1 VRIVQLDI
9 DAEEFAGVEA
19 ISLVEFPAIELN
31 FLKFKKA
38 SPKAR
43 VTMAQVDTER
53 RLVVGP
59 AMVPNKLIYRVD
71 EKTGEE
77 YHVYFTRETVRK
89 AAYEYLKANRQH
101 NATVEHEVSVQGV
114 TLVESW
120 IVEGAHDKALHL
132 GYDVPPGTWMAALRV
147 DNDDVWELVKEG
159 AVKGFSIEGWF
170 MERMAAHAMGREE
183 LESFTDYPD
192 GAVANAKRGIEL
204 NERQG
209 NKCATQTGKV
219 RAQQIANREP
229 ISYETVKRIASY
241 LARAEEDYDPNATT
255 TCGTISYLLWGGK
268 AMRRW
273 ADSIIKQRDNMNL
286 VEKIKARLSR
296 AKFETA
302 ELAEGQ
308 GTVTNGK
315 EEPMAIGDPV
325 FVITPEGEELP
336 VPDGEYTLAD
346 GRMVTVAEGVIS
358 ELVAPEAPAEEE
370 ATTEEEMGSDLAAKL
385 DGIVA
390 RLDALEARAS
400 ETQEA
405 TELLAEELS
414 AARKQPETKPVAMKA
429 RPVNDT
435 TQRGPR
441 HDAKA
446 AAARN
451 IEKYA

>member
-1 VRIVQLDI
+1 MRIVQLDI

-120 IVEGAHDKALHL
+120 IVEGPHDKALHL

-147 DNDDVWELVKEG
+147 DNDDVWALVKEG

-170 MERMAAHAMGREE
+170 MERMAAHAEPVQ
-183 LESFTDYPD
+183 S
-192 GAVANAKRGIEL
+192 I
-204 NERQG
+204 
-209 NKCATQTGKV
+209 NKNSK
-219 RAQQIANREP
+219 
-229 ISYETVKRIASY
+229 
-241 LARAEEDYDPNATT
+241 
-255 TCGTISYLLWGGK
+255 
-268 AMRRW
+268 
-273 ADSIIKQRDNMNL
+273 MNL

-370 ATTEEEMGSDLAAKL
+370 ATKEEEMGSDLSAKL

-414 AARKQPETKPVAMKA
+414 SARKQPETKPVAMKA